1 MYIIK
6 SKTGKKYTLPF
17 ESSTCKNIVE
27 TLNELN
33 GIEEIE
39 IDLVQF
45 TDSAIEEVINI
56 KTLSFLIES
65 LKKYKKILNISEEA
79 FKLIDFLDLNYLLYN
94 CNIPLNCNI
103 PRIIELYNIKEESNY
118 EDKLYKL
125 INYFRDN
132 LDYVN
137 INYNNINIDQICAKG
152 YVSVLKEKIKN
163 NKSFKNSKS
172 FKELELKYEININ
185 GFLFS
190 DSWSKKYS
198 DFNYTTHAIDYAC
211 AYGHIPILQCFKDNN
226 LEFKYTSIAID
237 YASEDGRVNV
247 LNFFKDNNLEFK
259 YTKYAIDRACV
270 KGHINILNFF
280 LKNNLELKYTENAI
294 NYAFEYGNISVF
306 DFFKDNKLLFK
317 YTQKTI
323 ELANANYET
332 KNLFKDNNIKIY
344 LNENSFFCVFAPQ
357 WIKENYIKHNDRS
370 IVYYHQF

>member
-56 KTLSFLIES
+56 KILSFLIES

-137 INYNNINIDQICAKG
+137 INYNNIDIDQICAKG
-152 YVSVLKEKIKN
+152 YVSVLKEKIKH
-163 NKSFKNSKS
+163 NKSFKEKIKNNKL
-172 FKELELKYEININ
+172 FKDLE
-185 GFLFS
+185 FLFLA
-190 DSWSKKYS
+190 SWSKKYS
-198 DFNYTTHAIDYAC
+198 DFNYTTHAIDNAC
-211 AYGHIPILQCFKDNN
+211 GCGHIPILQCFKDNN
-226 LEFKYTSIAID
+226 LEFKYTSNAID
-237 YASEDGRVNV
+237 DASADGRVNV

-259 YTKYAIDRACV
+259 YTSNAIDDACV
-270 KGHINILNFF
+270 KGHIKVLKFF
-280 LKNNLELKYTENAI
+280 KENNLELKYTENAI
-294 NYAFEYGNISVF
+294 NYAFEYGRISVF
-306 DFFKDNKLLFK
+306 DFFKDNKLLLK

-344 LNENSFFCVFAPQ
+344 LDESSFFFLFCAPQ
-357 WIKENYIKHNDRS
+357 WMKENYIKHNDRS